1 MNIVQAQNRVGRI
14 MGHGL
19 ITLYRQIGRVSQLI
33 VLGVMS
39 VVWVLA
45 SQTTQAS
52 TTLLVLGDSLSAAY
66 GIPQQY
72 GWVSLLD
79 QKLSQQ
85 SMQQLK
91 NLRVV
96 NASLSGETTSGGLQR
111 LPGLLLQHQPSY
123 VIIELGANDALRGQN
138 LAQTQRNLAQ
148 MIEVSL
154 EQGAKVKLLGIR
166 LPPNYGPAFDRR
178 LAQMYQQLSEQYNL
192 PLDPFFLADVALN
205 PALMLDDGLHPNAA
219 AQPLILERL
228 WPQLQAWLTE

>member
-1 MNIVQAQNRVGRI
+1 V
-14 MGHGL
+14 GHGL
-19 ITLYRQIGRVSQLI
+19 ITLYRQVRRTSQLI
-33 VLGVMS
+33 VLGVMAFTL
-39 VVWVLA
+39 VVA
-45 SQTTQAS
+45 SQTSQAS

-66 GIPQQY
+66 GIPQQD

-85 SMQQLK
+85 TMQQLK

-111 LPGLLLQHQPSY
+111 LPGLLSQHQPSY

-138 LAQTQRNLAQ
+138 LAQTQQNLAQ

-154 EQGAKVKLLGIR
+154 QQGAKVKLLGIR

-178 LAQMYQQLSEQYNL
+178 LAQMYQQLSEQYTV

>member
-1 MNIVQAQNRVGRI
+1 M
-14 MGHGL
+14 
-19 ITLYRQIGRVSQLI
+19 I
-33 VLGVMS
+33 VLGVMAFTL
-39 VVWVLA
+39 VVA
-45 SQTTQAS
+45 SQTSQAS

-66 GIPQQY
+66 GIPQQD

-85 SMQQLK
+85 TMQQLK

-111 LPGLLLQHQPSY
+111 LPGLLSQHQPSY

-148 MIEVSL
+148 MIELSL
-154 EQGAKVKLLGIR
+154 QQGAKVKLLGIR

-178 LAQMYQQLSEQYNL
+178 LAQMYQQLSEQYTV

>member
-1 MNIVQAQNRVGRI
+1 
-14 MGHGL
+14 MGHEL
-19 ITLYRQIGRVSQLI
+19 ITLYRQVRRTSQLI
-33 VLGVMS
+33 VLGVMAFAL
-39 VVWVLA
+39 VVA
-45 SQTTQAS
+45 SQTSQAS

-66 GIPQQY
+66 GIPQQD
-72 GWVSLLD
+72 GWVFLLD

-85 SMQQLK
+85 TMQQLK

-111 LPGLLLQHQPSY
+111 LPGLLSQHQPSY

-138 LAQTQRNLAQ
+138 LAQTQQNLAQ

-154 EQGAKVKLLGIR
+154 QQGAKVKLLGIR

-178 LAQMYQQLSEQYNL
+178 LAQMYQQLSEQYTV

>member
-1 MNIVQAQNRVGRI
+1 M
-14 MGHGL
+14 
-19 ITLYRQIGRVSQLI
+19 I
-33 VLGVMS
+33 VLGVMAFTL
-39 VVWVLA
+39 VVA
-45 SQTTQAS
+45 SQTSQAS

-66 GIPQQY
+66 GIPQQD

-85 SMQQLK
+85 TMQQLK

-111 LPGLLLQHQPSY
+111 LPGLLSQHQPSY

-154 EQGAKVKLLGIR
+154 QQGAKVKLLGIR

-178 LAQMYQQLSEQYNL
+178 LAQMYQQLSEQYTV

>member
-1 MNIVQAQNRVGRI
+1 MNIVQTQNRVSRI
-14 MGHGL
+14 VGHGL

-39 VVWVLA
+39 VMWVLA

-66 GIPQQY
+66 GIPQQD

-85 SMQQLK
+85 TMQQLK

-111 LPGLLLQHQPSY
+111 LPGLLSQHQPSY

-138 LAQTQRNLAQ
+138 LAQTQQNLAQ

-154 EQGAKVKLLGIR
+154 QQGAKVKLLGIR

-178 LAQMYQQLSEQYNL
+178 LAQLYQQLSEQYNV

>member
-1 MNIVQAQNRVGRI
+1 M
-14 MGHGL
+14 
-19 ITLYRQIGRVSQLI
+19 I
-33 VLGVMS
+33 VLGVMAFTL
-39 VVWVLA
+39 VVA
-45 SQTTQAS
+45 SQTSQAS

-66 GIPQQY
+66 GIPQQD

-85 SMQQLK
+85 TMQQLK

-111 LPGLLLQHQPSY
+111 LPGLLSQHQPSY

-138 LAQTQRNLAQ
+138 LAQTQQNLAQ

-154 EQGAKVKLLGIR
+154 QQGAKVKLLGIR

-178 LAQMYQQLSEQYNL
+178 LAQMYQQLSEQYTV

>member
-1 MNIVQAQNRVGRI
+1 MNIVQTQNRVSRI
-14 MGHGL
+14 VGHGL

-33 VLGVMS
+33 ILGVMS
-39 VVWVLA
+39 VMWVLA

-66 GIPQQY
+66 GIPQQD

-85 SMQQLK
+85 TMQQLK

-111 LPGLLLQHQPSY
+111 LPGLLSQHQPSY

-138 LAQTQRNLAQ
+138 LAQTQQNLAQ

-154 EQGAKVKLLGIR
+154 QQGAKVKLLGIR

-178 LAQMYQQLSEQYNL
+178 LAQLYQQLSEQYNV

>member
-1 MNIVQAQNRVGRI
+1 V
-14 MGHGL
+14 GHGL
-19 ITLYRQIGRVSQLI
+19 ITLYRQVRRTSQLI
-33 VLGVMS
+33 VLGVMAFTL
-39 VVWVLA
+39 VVA
-45 SQTTQAS
+45 SQTSQAS

-66 GIPQQY
+66 GIPQQD

-85 SMQQLK
+85 TMQQLK

-111 LPGLLLQHQPSY
+111 LPGLLSQHQPSY

-154 EQGAKVKLLGIR
+154 QQGAKVKLLGIR

-178 LAQMYQQLSEQYNL
+178 LAQMYQQLSEQYTV

>member
-1 MNIVQAQNRVGRI
+1 

>member
-1 MNIVQAQNRVGRI
+1 M
-14 MGHGL
+14 
-19 ITLYRQIGRVSQLI
+19 I
-33 VLGVMS
+33 VLGVMAFAL
-39 VVWVLA
+39 VVA
-45 SQTTQAS
+45 SQTSQAS

-66 GIPQQY
+66 GIPQQD
-72 GWVSLLD
+72 GWVFLLD

-85 SMQQLK
+85 TMQQLK

-111 LPGLLLQHQPSY
+111 LPGLLSQHQPSY

-138 LAQTQRNLAQ
+138 LAQTQQNLAQ

-154 EQGAKVKLLGIR
+154 QQGAKVKLLGIR

-178 LAQMYQQLSEQYNL
+178 LAQMYQQLSEQYTV

>member
-1 MNIVQAQNRVGRI
+1 
-14 MGHGL
+14 
-19 ITLYRQIGRVSQLI
+19 LI
-33 VLGVMS
+33 VLGVMAFTL
-39 VVWVLA
+39 VVA
-45 SQTTQAS
+45 SQTSQAS

-66 GIPQQY
+66 GIPQQD

-85 SMQQLK
+85 TMQQLK

-111 LPGLLLQHQPSY
+111 LPGLLSQHQPSY

-154 EQGAKVKLLGIR
+154 QQGAKVKLLGIR

-178 LAQMYQQLSEQYNL
+178 LAQMYQQLSEQYTV

>member
-1 MNIVQAQNRVGRI
+1 MNIVQAQNRVSRI
-14 MGHGL
+14 VGHEL
-19 ITLYRQIGRVSQLI
+19 ITLYRQVRRTSQLI
-33 VLGVMS
+33 VLGVMAFAL
-39 VVWVLA
+39 VVA
-45 SQTTQAS
+45 SQTSQAS

-66 GIPQQY
+66 GIPQQD
-72 GWVSLLD
+72 GWVFLLD

-85 SMQQLK
+85 TMQQLK

-111 LPGLLLQHQPSY
+111 LPGLLSQHQPSY

-138 LAQTQRNLAQ
+138 LAQTQQNLAQ

-154 EQGAKVKLLGIR
+154 QQGAKVKLLGIR

-178 LAQMYQQLSEQYNL
+178 LAQMYQQLSEQYTV